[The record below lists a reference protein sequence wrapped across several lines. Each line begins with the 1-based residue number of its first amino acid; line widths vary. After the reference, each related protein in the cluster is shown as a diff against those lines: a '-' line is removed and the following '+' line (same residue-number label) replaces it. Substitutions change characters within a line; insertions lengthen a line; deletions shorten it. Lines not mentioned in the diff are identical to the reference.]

1 MTQQSHLGMYLEKT
15 IIQKDTCIPVFT
27 VALFTIARTWKQP
40 QCPSTDEWIKILWY
54 IYLYNGI
61 LFSYKKEQN
70 WVSCSEMNGP
80 RFCHTEWSKS
90 ERKKQ
95 IAYID
100 VYIWTLEK
108 WYWWAYLQGRNRDA
122 DVENRLVDM
131 GEGEGEMNWE
141 SSIDICALLSV
152 KQIASGKLLCN
163 TGSSARRSV
172 MAWRSMIV
180 RVAGRLKR
188 AGIYVYLQL
197 IHLVIQ

>member
-1 MTQQSHLGMYLEKT
+1 M
-15 IIQKDTCIPVFT
+15 
-27 VALFTIARTWKQP
+27 
-40 QCPSTDEWIKILWY
+40 
-54 IYLYNGI
+54 
-61 LFSYKKEQN
+61 
-70 WVSCSEMNGP
+70 
-80 RFCHTEWSKS
+80 
-90 ERKKQ
+90 
-95 IAYID
+95 
-100 VYIWTLEK
+100 
-108 WYWWAYLQGRNRDA
+108 QGRNRDA

-141 SSIDICALLSV
+141 GSIDICALLSV

-197 IHLVIQ
+197 IHLVVQ